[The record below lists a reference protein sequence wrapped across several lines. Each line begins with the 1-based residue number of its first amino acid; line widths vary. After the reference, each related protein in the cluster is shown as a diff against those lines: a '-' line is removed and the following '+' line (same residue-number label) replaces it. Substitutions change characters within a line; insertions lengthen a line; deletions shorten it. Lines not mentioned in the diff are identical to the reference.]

1 MENNNDNNTRIFKPK
16 RPKIRA
22 NEEII
27 NNEDYYQPLISE
39 TITLESIKN
48 ITYNRSIANNEN
60 KIKKEKKRKK
70 NSEENKKSKKLT
82 IKQKKLKNLI
92 NKFSSPAF
100 KIKRAFVKWVNITF
114 NHKKNM
120 SGGLASH
127 SEEEEE
133 EDPDED
139 EEEEEEDEEK
149 IKLMNDLNVNDL
161 EEIEERPPNEEES
174 ALTSVMA
181 KQAKNKNK
189 ISVALRKI
197 IKYKNIFYSY
207 FYHWNKVINIPN
219 ILNIL
224 QFQKLMKNSIINL
237 EEKKKLSLLSLN
249 FQEWIKKS
257 EQLKSN
263 EKKTKKKKKIIIYK
277 KKNGEIEIKDKDNNT
292 IMNIN
297 KNENDKL
304 NLFTK
309 IDKTD
314 KTKKVKAKAIK
325 KNFSSLKQSINLDES
340 DIIDNQNKTI
350 SLVSSKN
357 SIPINRN
364 DSSNNILNDK
374 TDEKNTKTKKII
386 KKVIKKVKK
395 DKDKEK
401 DKDNVQEEKVFSKTS
416 ELLPDLSRSTRHFK
430 IMSSF
435 NMLDNNSETDFENIN
450 ISLSC
455 IKKSSI
461 AKNKIKKIN
470 IKNINLKSN
479 DALAQKEK
487 KRMNASFSQ
496 STHSNIESLID
507 KIDNI
512 FQGKNNDSH
521 NDTKENETKK
531 KKKNVQKKVKNNENK
546 NTKEKEKI
554 SINKEENKKNILNQ
568 DESKMSETGEDNKQM
583 AYKINK
589 KKEFKIFSPSNN
601 HYRTRIKQSD
611 FVEFSV
617 EENNQD
623 NPEINNENII
633 NTMYDSKET
642 NMKSKNNDNTILN
655 KEENEKYIIYKKAL
669 LILGRVI
676 KSFKK
681 RNRLESNDN
690 EKINIYFNK
699 WKTLFNKL
707 DSNDSIKNNN
717 KEDLNKE
724 IGIKNNNVLEE
735 NKKITKKKKNVIIN
749 KSNKDVYHKYS
760 GKKLVESEKTKSL
773 NKMINIAQSDNKIQ
787 KDIINII
794 KRTDKK
800 TLNNLDL
807 GNYIKMLE
815 MHNKKIYAYKIFC
828 LFANYNENVKFC
840 LKKNNPKKYY
850 FNYWNKYNNNN
861 NI

>member
-1 MENNNDNNTRIFKPK
+1 
-16 RPKIRA
+16 
-22 NEEII
+22 
-27 NNEDYYQPLISE
+27 
-39 TITLESIKN
+39 
-48 ITYNRSIANNEN
+48 
-60 KIKKEKKRKK
+60 
-70 NSEENKKSKKLT
+70 
-82 IKQKKLKNLI
+82 
-92 NKFSSPAF
+92 
-100 KIKRAFVKWVNITF
+100 
-114 NHKKNM
+114 
-120 SGGLASH
+120 
-127 SEEEEE
+127 
-133 EDPDED
+133 
-139 EEEEEEDEEK
+139 
-149 IKLMNDLNVNDL
+149 
-161 EEIEERPPNEEES
+161 
-174 ALTSVMA
+174 
-181 KQAKNKNK
+181 
-189 ISVALRKI
+189 
-197 IKYKNIFYSY
+197 
-207 FYHWNKVINIPN
+207 
-219 ILNIL
+219 
-224 QFQKLMKNSIINL
+224 
-237 EEKKKLSLLSLN
+237 
-249 FQEWIKKS
+249 
-257 EQLKSN
+257 
-263 EKKTKKKKKIIIYK
+263 
-277 KKNGEIEIKDKDNNT
+277 
-292 IMNIN
+292 
-297 KNENDKL
+297 
-304 NLFTK
+304 
-309 IDKTD
+309 
-314 KTKKVKAKAIK
+314 
-325 KNFSSLKQSINLDES
+325 
-340 DIIDNQNKTI
+340 
-350 SLVSSKN
+350 
-357 SIPINRN
+357 
-364 DSSNNILNDK
+364 
-374 TDEKNTKTKKII
+374 
-386 KKVIKKVKK
+386 
-395 DKDKEK
+395 
-401 DKDNVQEEKVFSKTS
+401 
-416 ELLPDLSRSTRHFK
+416 
-430 IMSSF
+430 
-435 NMLDNNSETDFENIN
+435 
-450 ISLSC
+450 
-455 IKKSSI
+455 
-461 AKNKIKKIN
+461 
-470 IKNINLKSN
+470 
-479 DALAQKEK
+479 
-487 KRMNASFSQ
+487 
-496 STHSNIESLID
+496 
-507 KIDNI
+507 
-512 FQGKNNDSH
+512 
-521 NDTKENETKK
+521 
-531 KKKNVQKKVKNNENK
+531 
-546 NTKEKEKI
+546 
-554 SINKEENKKNILNQ
+554 
-568 DESKMSETGEDNKQM
+568 MSETGEDNKQM

-681 RNRLESNDN
+681 RNKLESNEN

-815 MHNKKIYAYKIFC
+815 MHNKKLYAYKIFC

>member
-1 MENNNDNNTRIFKPK
+1 MEKNNDNNTRIFKPK

-133 EDPDED
+133 EDPEED

-401 DKDNVQEEKVFSKTS
+401 DKDNIQEEKVFSKTS

-512 FQGKNNDSH
+512 FQGKNNDSP

-531 KKKNVQKKVKNNENK
+531 KKKNIQKKVKNNENK

-633 NTMYDSKET
+633 NTMYDSKEA
-642 NMKSKNNDNTILN
+642 NIKSKNNDNTILN

-681 RNRLESNDN
+681 RNKLESNEN

-861 NI
+861 I

>member
-1 MENNNDNNTRIFKPK
+1 MEKNNDNNTRIFKPK

-304 NLFTK
+304 NFFTK

-325 KNFSSLKQSINLDES
+325 KNYSSLKQSINLDES

-374 TDEKNTKTKKII
+374 TDEKTTKTKKII

-395 DKDKEK
+395 DKDK
-401 DKDNVQEEKVFSKTS
+401 DNEQEEKVFSKTS

-470 IKNINLKSN
+470 IKNIKNINQKSN
-479 DALAQKEK
+479 DVLAQKEN

-512 FQGKNNDSH
+512 FQGKNNDNH

-531 KKKNVQKKVKNNENK
+531 KKKNIQKKVKNNENK

-554 SINKEENKKNILNQ
+554 PVNKEENKKNIINQ

-589 KKEFKIFSPSNN
+589 KKEFKILSPSNN

-681 RNRLESNDN
+681 RNKLESNEN

-735 NKKITKKKKNVIIN
+735 NKKITKKKKNVIVN

-807 GNYIKMLE
+807 GNYIKVLE
-815 MHNKKIYAYKIFC
+815 MHNKRLYAYKIFC